1 MVAPIILAA
10 SLAFAVPAVL
20 AEPLSTGAL
29 FARQLPSGFTPGDI
43 PQACVPT
50 CQALSSS
57 LGSGTCS
64 DLSCIC
70 TNAIDS
76 DIRSCLDCGLK
87 AGVPNVNQTFIDQ
100 TVSGYEQA
108 CSSGGFPVSG
118 SASTP
123 TSGTTGSGS
132 SGSGTTAASGTANTA
147 AASSPS
153 AGKSAAV
160 AHSSVSIVGVVFALG
175 LSGLALL

>member
-1 MVAPIILAA
+1 MWPQSGRAQR
-10 SLAFAVPAVL
+10 
-20 AEPLSTGAL
+20 EPDVHRPDGLRCLYAL
-29 FARQLPSGFTPGDI
+29 YREFRYFTYYHEFRGP
-43 PQACVPT
+43 
-50 CQALSSS
+50 L
-57 LGSGTCS
+57 
-64 DLSCIC
+64 
-70 TNAIDS
+70 
-76 DIRSCLDCGLK
+76 
-87 AGVPNVNQTFIDQ
+87 
-100 TVSGYEQA
+100 GYEQA